1 MNTKPRLTRLA
12 VGALGLALAL
22 GVSACG
28 SQGSGDSKDDTLKL
42 GAPLGL
48 TGAIADQATGM
59 KEGYNLYLEE
69 HGNKL
74 GGIPVEILLED
85 TKSDASVVVQ
95 KTRKLIQNDGVHAVI
110 GGALAFESLA
120 IADQVKAAKMAY
132 VSPISSADD
141 LTQRKALP
149 LVARTNMTSSQLNMP
164 FGEYAFKEL
173 GYRKV
178 ALIAQDY
185 SYGWESAGGFQ
196 YGFEGAGGKVVKKVW
211 VPLEASDWSPFV
223 RQLPRD
229 VDAVYALPVGA
240 GVPRLVKAYEEFG
253 FRKDIPL
260 IGGPDLADDDALTA
274 LGKSAVGIVHVHS
287 YNKEND
293 ATKGFADT
301 FRGKFGADPSYWGES
316 TYTELMWIDAAITS
330 YRERTDASV
339 GDTIKWIRDEPEEFI
354 AELRAVE
361 LPDAPRGPVS
371 LDDLNN
377 AVLNGYVVEVTAG
390 SDGSPVGK
398 TVATFE
404 KATQFWNVGKDE
416 FLKQPVFSRDFPK

>member
-1 MNTKPRLTRLA
+1 MKPRLARLG
-12 VGALGLALAL
+12 VGALGVMLAL

-28 SQGSGDSKDDTLKL
+28 GKDSGGGEETLRL

-48 TGAIADQATGM
+48 TGAIADQATRM
-59 KEGYNLYLEE
+59 KEGYDLYLDE
-69 HGNKL
+69 HDHKL
-74 GGIPVEILLED
+74 GGVPVKVLLED

-95 KTRKLIQNDGVHAVI
+95 KTRKLIQNDDVHAIV

-149 LVARTNMTSSQLNMP
+149 IVARTNMTSSQLNMP
-164 FGEYAFKEL
+164 FGEYAYKEL

-178 ALIAQDY
+178 ALISQDY

-196 YGFEGAGGKVVKKVW
+196 YAFERAGGEVVKKVW

-253 FRKDIPL
+253 FRDKIPL
-260 IGGPDLADDDALTA
+260 IGGPDLADDDALAA

-287 YNKEND
+287 YNKENE
-293 ATKGFADT
+293 ATKGFAET
-301 FRGKFGADPSYWGES
+301 FRSEFGADPSYWGES

-330 YRERTDASV
+330 YRDRTDASV
-339 GDTIKWIRDEPEEFI
+339 ADTIEWIRKKPEEFI
-354 AELRAVE
+354 AELRAVS

-390 SDGSPVGK
+390 PDGGPVGK
-398 TVATFE
+398 TIATFE
-404 KATQFWNVGKDE
+404 KATQFWTVPQEE